1 MALPVLV
8 KKLSLNSMVVNALSE
23 ERYENHRKNNMP
35 LMLVIRAGL
44 AYGFHFP

>member
-8 KKLSLNSMVVNALSE
+8 KKLSLNSMVVNALTVKG
-23 ERYENHRKNNMP
+23 YENHRKNNMSF
-35 LMLVIRAGL
+35 MLVIRAGL